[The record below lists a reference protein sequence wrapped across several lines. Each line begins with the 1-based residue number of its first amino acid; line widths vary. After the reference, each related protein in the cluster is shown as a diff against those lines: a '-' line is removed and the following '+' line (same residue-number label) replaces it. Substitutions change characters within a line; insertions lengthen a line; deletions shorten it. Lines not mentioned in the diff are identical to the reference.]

1 VQTGNRPFRI
11 RLFCNQERHLRE
23 SYRRY
28 LEAGIIAEFGLA
40 GCPML
45 FDLVGK
51 PPRNASHSASAAA
64 SPPDTEED

>member
-1 VQTGNRPFRI
+1 MQTGNRPFRI
-11 RLFCNQERHLRE
+11 RIFCNQERHLRE

-28 LEAGIIAEFGLA
+28 LEAGIIEEFGLA

-51 PPRNASHSASAAA
+51 EPRAVRAAGA
-64 SPPDTEED
+64 KVQDD